1 MVYYS
6 EKLNTNIDIDL
17 IYDALQEG
25 YKVSNGFNGFFLYE
39 KEDCICYNSYGSS
52 ARANTKEALLEII
65 KTLDKHFDLNTFKI
79 GKNLY
84 VNMI

>member
-6 EKLNTNIDIDL
+6 EKLNTNIDVDL
-17 IYDALQEG
+17 VYEAIQDG
-25 YKVSNGFNGFFLYE
+25 FKVSNGFNGFFLH
-39 KEDCICYNSYGSS
+39 KEQNCICFNSYGSS
-52 ARANTKEALLEII
+52 AYANTKENLLKII
-65 KTLDKHFDLNTFKI
+65 QMLDKHFDLSTFKI